1 MYKKAYVDYNAQKV
15 IFANFDSLSED
26 EYYTETKNF
35 AKNNPDLTQVIFSES
50 IMIRLLKHYY
60 VGLKYEIS
68 RLEIDS
74 SGVAEDCSNLLSS
87 LDKDRA
93 YFFLLLEKIEHIELT
108 RDKRLLEIELSNE
121 ERKFTLS
128 INGIVKYN
136 EHSVN
141 DVAEAS
147 EVIENYLFEYC

>member
-1 MYKKAYVDYNAQKV
+1 MYKKAYVDYNTQKV
-15 IFANFDSLSED
+15 IFANLDSLSED
-26 EYYTETKNF
+26 EYHTETKNF
-35 AKNNPDLTQVIFSES
+35 AKKNPDLAQVIFNES

-60 VGLKYEIS
+60 IGLKYEIS

-74 SGVAEDCSNLLSS
+74 RGVAEDCSNLINS

-93 YFFLLLEKIEHIELT
+93 YFFLLLEKIGHIELT
-108 RDKRLLEIELSNE
+108 RDKSLLEIELSNE
-121 ERKFTLS
+121 ERKITLS
-128 INGIVKYN
+128 INGVVKYN
-136 EHSVN
+136 EYSVN